1 MGGGWEGKGREGSR
15 GWEED
20 GRGREGRGAGDG
32 RRMGGEGKGGEQGM
46 GGGWEGK
53 GREGSR
59 GWEEDGRG
67 REGRGAGDGRGR
79 EGRGAGDG
87 REIHTYM
94 QQCKQNG
101 LHTDSSLLH
110 GRVLWSTS
118 PHKRTH
124 TQSWQHCLQMSLV
137 YFDQHI

>member
-32 RRMGGEGKGGEQGM
+32 RRMGGEGKGGEQ
-46 GGGWEGK
+46 W
-53 GREGSR
+53 
-59 GWEEDGRG
+59 
-67 REGRGAGDGRGR
+67 
-79 EGRGAGDG
+79 DG

-101 LHTDSSLLH
+101 LHTLTHLH
-110 GRVLWSTS
+110 YMVGCYGVLVHTNVHIPKAGSTVS
-118 PHKRTH
+118 R
-124 TQSWQHCLQMSLV
+124 
-137 YFDQHI
+137 